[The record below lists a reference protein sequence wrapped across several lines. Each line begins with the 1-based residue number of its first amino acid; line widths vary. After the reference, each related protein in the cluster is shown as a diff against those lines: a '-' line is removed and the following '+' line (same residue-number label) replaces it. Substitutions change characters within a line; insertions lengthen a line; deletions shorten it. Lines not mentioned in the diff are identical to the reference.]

1 MLPLR
6 GERGR
11 PEVGV
16 QVVEHARQPGPL
28 DERSLERRGPL
39 GGRVGILAGPGRRAD
54 RVLVLA
60 GRPGRAARVDPVEQG
75 PLVVV
80 DGRYRQPGQRRAVVG
95 VLQQVGDLGQQQ
107 AGGAVDR
114 AAPAGEPLV
123 GERAGG
129 VGQQHALGPP
139 FHDQAGEPGQV
150 VGQVGAAQR
159 GGGLPVEGR
168 VVGDRVLQQQP
179 PGPARGRFPLGR
191 AFRADVV
198 GLEQAGRAG
207 QVLDRPGRAEQ
218 GGADVVVDVVERI
231 APVGIAGPVLRRPVG
246 QPERPVIGQ
255 PVQHVHDGAFVL
267 GDGRVEA
274 EAVDRVGGR
283 GERADQVGQADLDP

>member
-1 MLPLR
+1 MPASLVR
-6 GERGR
+6 STNGAWSGA
-11 PEVGV
+11 
-16 QVVEHARQPGPL
+16 ARV
-28 DERSLERRGPL
+28 
-39 GGRVGILAGPGRRAD
+39 GGRVGVLAGPGRRAN
-54 RVLVLA
+54 RVLFLA
-60 GRPGRAARVDPVEQG
+60 GRPGWAARVDPVEQG
-75 PLVVV
+75 SLVVV
-80 DGRYRQPGQRRAVVG
+80 GSRHRQPGQRRAVVG

-107 AGGAVDR
+107 TSGAVDR

-150 VGQVGAAQR
+150 VGQVGAAQ
-159 GGGLPVEGR
+159 GGGCFSVEGR

-198 GLEQAGRAG
+198 RLEQACRAG

-218 GGADVVVDVVERI
+218 CRADVVVDVVEGV
-231 APVGIAGPVLRRPVG
+231 APVRVPGPVLRRPVDSRSAPWSASQSRTSTTARLCSVMVASKPRPSIALAVG
-246 QPERPVIGQ
+246 ANARTRSARLISIRERWKTARTR
-255 PVQHVHDGAFVL
+255 H
-267 GDGRVEA
+267 R
-274 EAVDRVGGR
+274 
-283 GERADQVGQADLDP
+283 